1 VVSPQSNPFLF
12 FFSYVYILRDFSG
25 GTLCSFK
32 AAGNFSKQDKG
43 ASLSERKGRVL
54 APPVFKNSQG
64 KPKAFKASKKFFAY
78 FLTREKPVL
87 NLIGDRSP

>member
-1 VVSPQSNPFLF
+1 VFAF
-12 FFSYVYILRDFSG
+12 YFICRLRDFSG

-32 AAGNFSKQDKG
+32 AVGNFSKQDKG
-43 ASLSERKGRVL
+43 ASLSEPKGRVL

-78 FLTREKPVL
+78 FLTRKKPVL